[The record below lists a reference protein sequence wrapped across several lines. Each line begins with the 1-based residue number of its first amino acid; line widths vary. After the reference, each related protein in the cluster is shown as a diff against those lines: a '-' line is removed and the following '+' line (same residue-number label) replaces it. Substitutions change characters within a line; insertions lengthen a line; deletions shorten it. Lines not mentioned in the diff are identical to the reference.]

1 MNLLKAVSMVS
12 AASIT
17 LWTSV
22 GALAGATL
30 AAYTRRLHK
39 PNVSGLVAPRR
50 TAPLLTALA
59 FGVLAWRFGYQFDLL
74 PYSVL
79 AVIGVALGLIDLI
92 EQRLPS
98 VLIFSGVVL
107 VGALLATSAILHS
120 KGSDLLRALAG
131 MAMLATFYLVLALV
145 SRGGLGAGD
154 VKLGGLLGLAL
165 GWLSW
170 SALVTGTLLGW
181 FAAGLTWLILRMI
194 RRKLWGSVV
203 PMGPFL
209 VLGTLV
215 TIILMSA

>member
-1 MNLLKAVSMVS
+1 MVS

-22 GALAGATL
+22 GALAGAAL

-39 PNVSGLVAPRR
+39 PNVSGLVALRR

-120 KGSDLLRALAG
+120 KGPDLLRALAG